1 MFYILKQ
8 FMPGA
13 EIWVAKLNAEDPEY
27 VYTTLEEAETA
38 FPSVQELYPNN
49 LCKISNPV
57 TAVE

>member
-1 MFYILKQ
+1 
-8 FMPGA
+8 MPGA

-27 VYTTLEEAETA
+27 VYTTLEEEETA